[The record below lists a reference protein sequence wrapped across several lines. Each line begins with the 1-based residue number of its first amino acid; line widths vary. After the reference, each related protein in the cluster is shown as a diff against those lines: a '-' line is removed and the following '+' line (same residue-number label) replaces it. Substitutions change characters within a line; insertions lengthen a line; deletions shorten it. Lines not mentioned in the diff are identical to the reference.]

1 MVELDTLV
9 ERLRAA
15 AAEHGSPLVAESVEV
30 RPWPPTAEAGMRD
43 TLLDALT
50 LDQSPRPAHF
60 VGIDTEDF
68 IDLAFRAC
76 LGRAA
81 DPAGRAHYQ
90 RALQQGMPRLETLAQ
105 LKASPE
111 GAAYGGAPRW
121 PLWLRPFIWG
131 LQGPVPGARRASRA
145 VLRRL
150 ERRLGRQTRRTPMK
164 LLWRLAAAIDDRD
177 RARRRD
183 VEAIARD
190 LAATTGRLSLAESF
204 AAATRA
210 DADALAARTAAL
222 GADFDV
228 SSKALAAVR
237 ARLAVQ
243 DYAANAPA
251 DVRSAARSP
260 APDDDISRYYLTL
273 ESVFRGDPSRIRTQ
287 LEADYLSLL
296 IAART
301 DAGDGPCV
309 DLGCG
314 RGEWLDVV
322 AAQGFKARGVDANA
336 MMAAAARERGHD
348 VTVGDALAYL
358 RALPDDSVLAISAFH
373 LAEHLPFPI
382 LFHLIAECRRALKPR
397 GLLVLETPNP
407 ENIWVATHTF
417 HHDPT
422 HGTPLTPDS
431 LEFLVNHHGL
441 ETVAV
446 LRLHPYPEDARL
458 AGNDPVSERLN
469 GMTCCGQD
477 FAVVAKKTPLAP

>member
-1 MVELDTLV
+1 MVDLDTLV
-9 ERLRAA
+9 ERLRAVA
-15 AAEHGSPLVAESVEV
+15 AQHGSSLVAETVEV
-30 RPWPPTAEAGMRD
+30 RPWPPTAEAGIRD

-50 LDQSPRPAHF
+50 LNQAPRPAQF
-60 VGIDTEDF
+60 LGIDADDF
-68 IDLAFRAC
+68 IDLAFRTC

-90 RALQQGMPRLETLAQ
+90 RALQQGVPRLETLAQ
-105 LKASPE
+105 LAASPE
-111 GAAYGGAPRW
+111 GVTYGGAPRW
-121 PLWLRPFIWG
+121 PLWLRPFMWG
-131 LQGPVPGARRASRA
+131 LRMPVPGARRASRA

-150 ERRLGRQTRRTPMK
+150 ERQLGRQTRHTPMQ
-164 LLWRLAAAIDDRD
+164 LLWRLAEAIDDRD

-183 VEAIARD
+183 AEAISRD
-190 LAATTGRLSLAESF
+190 LAATTERLSRAESL
-204 AAATRA
+204 ASATRS
-210 DADALAARTAAL
+210 DADDLATRLSAL
-222 GADFDV
+222 GADFGA

-237 ARLAVQ
+237 ARLALL
-243 DYAANAPA
+243 DYAGKAPA
-251 DVRSAARSP
+251 DARSPTLSP
-260 APDDDISRYYLTL
+260 APDEDIAGYYLTL
-273 ESVFRGDPSRIRTQ
+273 ESVFRGDPSRIRAQ
-287 LEADYLSLL
+287 LETDYLALL
-296 IAART
+296 IAAR
-301 DAGDGPCV
+301 DEAGDGPCV

-314 RGEWLDVV
+314 RGEWLDVLV
-322 AAQGFKARGVDANA
+322 AHGLVAHGVDSNA

-348 VTVGDALAYL
+348 VTAGDALAYM
-358 RALPDDSVLAISAFH
+358 RTLPDDSMLAISAFH

-382 LFHLIAECRRALKPR
+382 LFHLIAECRRALKAR

-422 HGTPLTPDS
+422 HGAPLTPDS

-441 ETVAV
+441 ETVAI
-446 LRLHPYPEDARL
+446 LRLHPYPKEARL